1 MEIKDLLSKDLMIM
15 NLKSTTKKDVIDE
28 MIEKLYENNVINDV
42 LKFRSEIMKRELES
56 STGLGEGVAMPRA
69 KTSCD
74 CIC

>member
-28 MIEKLYENNVINDV
+28 MIEKLYEKNVINDV

-56 STGLGEGVAMPRA
+56 VYER
-69 KTSCD
+69 
-74 CIC
+74 

>member
-42 LKFRSEIMKRELES
+42 LKFRSEIMKRVGIFDRTWRRGCYAS
-56 STGLGEGVAMPRA
+56 R
-69 KTSCD
+69 KN
-74 CIC
+74 ICSQ